1 MPHWP
6 AGSVRQPEHGML
18 LSASFDGYS
27 GQVVGWTTLAQADVI
42 SDRRKARLDCRQKAR
57 AMSYVPNSKVEEL
70 DQGVHD

>member
-1 MPHWP
+1 M
-6 AGSVRQPEHGML
+6 ATLVN
-18 LSASFDGYS
+18 
-27 GQVVGWTTLAQADVI
+27 VVGWTTLAQADVI